1 MDDVAA
7 GLKAALECADL
18 PEYGTYTLSA
28 PDTRCPE
35 PTMEI
40 LERFRPDLA
49 VTESLPGRAP
59 LMSIRKA
66 QETFGYAPKYR
77 LMD

>member
-1 MDDVAA
+1 M
-7 GLKAALECADL
+7 
-18 PEYGTYTLSA
+18 YTLSG

-40 LERFRPDLA
+40 MERFRPDLP
-49 VTESLPGRAP
+49 VTEPLPGRAP

-66 QETFGYAPKYR
+66 QEAFGYAPRYR
-77 LMD
+77 LKD